1 LFWVVLILELPDE
14 EEGAVV
20 EVEGVSWV
28 DGPPLIDSMLLTV
41 VVLMSGEINV
51 DVEETVESE
60 IAKLEELAEPVD
72 EMVVVSPAPEDI
84 DDVVEV

>member
-72 EMVVVSPAPEDI
+72 VLVVASPGPEDV
-84 DDVVEV
+84 DDVVEA

>member
-1 LFWVVLILELPDE
+1 VLILELPDE